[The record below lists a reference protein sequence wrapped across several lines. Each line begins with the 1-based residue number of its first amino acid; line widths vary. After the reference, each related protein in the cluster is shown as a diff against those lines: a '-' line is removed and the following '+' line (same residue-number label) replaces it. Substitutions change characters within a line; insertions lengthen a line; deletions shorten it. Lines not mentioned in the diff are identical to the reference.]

1 MQKSQGGC
9 GVWGKGKNQSERLR
23 EEVSVATLDTRV
35 LSLSLRGEWQL
46 EDEALLGV
54 RGGES
59 VDHAWTTG
67 LFLSSRHK
75 APPAFRPQSPA
86 WTPACSAPPRDAL
99 LAPSHPL
106 FSSCSFPGRVSPPPP
121 LPLRCSARAPEGPE
135 HSVIFLSKY

>member
-1 MQKSQGGC
+1 M
-9 GVWGKGKNQSERLR
+9 WGKGKNQSERLR

-86 WTPACSAPPRDAL
+86 WTRLAQPRLETPFSLLHILSSPAAVSQVE
-99 LAPSHPL
+99 SHPL
-106 FSSCSFPGRVSPPPP
+106 LPCPLDAVQGLLRAQSTQSSF
-121 LPLRCSARAPEGPE
+121 
-135 HSVIFLSKY
+135 